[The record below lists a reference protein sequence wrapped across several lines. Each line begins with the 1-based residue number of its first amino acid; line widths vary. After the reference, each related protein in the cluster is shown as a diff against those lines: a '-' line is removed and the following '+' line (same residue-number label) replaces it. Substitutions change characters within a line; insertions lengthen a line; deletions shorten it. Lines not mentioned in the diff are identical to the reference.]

1 MILTELPDLPPRPLT
16 PRAVAFRHD
25 FYRRWGRENCVISG
39 MSRHA
44 EYGLFRQTLSIKCV
58 AYGKE
63 LYFVDRRRV
72 TVSDDTFLVLNEGRV
87 YGSVLTN
94 ATDTYSFSI
103 FFRPGFGQEVAA
115 GLQRP
120 LGTALDDGPQ
130 PVKATIEFDES
141 LQHHDS
147 RITPV
152 LRFIQRQIA
161 AGVRDENW
169 LEEQCQ
175 FLLERLITS
184 HRQRESLL
192 AANLDEAPRPQRAE
206 LTRRLQ
212 WAIDFMHAHLA
223 DDITLEDIAAAA
235 RLSRFHFLRVFQ
247 AAHGQTPVA
256 FLRELRARRA
266 VAMLGSSTLGV
277 TEIAEQVGMSRVALW
292 RSLRARKG
300 IGARAVRRLEES
312 PCTGFLPPAG

>member
-16 PRAVAFRHD
+16 PRAAAFRRD
-25 FYRRWGRENCVISG
+25 FYRRWGRENCIISG

-44 EYGLFRQTLSIKCV
+44 EYGLFRQMLSIKCV
-58 AYGKE
+58 AYGTE
-63 LYFVDRRRV
+63 VYFVDRRRV

-87 YGSVLTN
+87 YASSLAS

-103 FFRPGFGQEVAA
+103 FFRPGLGAEVAA

-120 LGTALDDGPQ
+120 LRAALDDGPLAA
-130 PVKATIEFDES
+130 KAAIEFDES

-152 LRFIQRQIA
+152 LRFIQRQII

-175 FLLERLITS
+175 FLLERLIGT

-192 AANLDEAPRPQRAE
+192 AAELGDAPRTQRAE
-206 LTRRLQ
+206 LSRRLR
-212 WAIDFMHAHLA
+212 WAVDFMHAHLA
-223 DDITLEDIAAAA
+223 EDITLEDIAAAA

-247 AAHGQTPVA
+247 AAHGKTPVG
-256 FLRELRARRA
+256 FLRDLRARRA
-266 VAMLGSSTLGV
+266 LAMLGSTTLGV
-277 TEIAEQVGMSRVALW
+277 TEIAARVGMSRVALW
-292 RSLRARKG
+292 RSLRAQKG
-300 IGARAVRRLEES
+300 AGARAMRRLENS
-312 PCTGFLPPAG
+312 RGAGFLPPAS